1 MKNQILKQMKSYIVI
16 SLLFAYTSLAQTT
29 RTTIAGQV
37 IEDNPGRLN
46 YYQTPSY
53 GYVQRVYSQGAWGYY
68 VNGLPL
74 DYNFFGSLK
83 TITSTSTFDLGKI
96 GQPGRVESA
105 QKFSAIW
112 QAFRESYTL
121 NEKGKFIYN
130 PGSKT
135 PANKLTLNEFAH
147 YANESRPTIELNFIE
162 KCNRC
167 DGRRMRTGIT
177 QTGAV
182 GEVPCEDCNAHGSK
196 AKKETYSL
204 FFSGQLPER
213 PKLDDLIKEG
223 LVAAPKSEPVAI
235 VAKPMTAPETTPT
248 PVAAPDPTPT
258 PVAVP
263 KELTP
268 EERFQATKSKA
279 QAGDSQSQYEL
290 GLHYAQRH
298 DRVTPLDYYEAY
310 SWTLKASQKNHA
322 LAQNHLARMHETGRG
337 TEKNLEQAIKWNRSA
352 ALLGCKQ
359 SQRWMGQ
366 IYYSSFIGNSTYQDY
381 ISNDISNLTEAYAWF
396 LLGSE
401 RTIESLPSSDSQQA
415 VKDMKLNSRDY
426 SFEFST
432 QSACES
438 ERDNV
443 AKNPS
448 FTKTISDAAKARFT
462 SLKAES
468 LEFRKANPSK

>member
-1 MKNQILKQMKSYIVI
+1 MSKITF
-16 SLLFAYTSLAQTT
+16 LLLLLTSLVFAQTT

-37 IEDNPGRLN
+37 IDDGSVRQN

-53 GYVQRVYSQGAWGYY
+53 GYVQRIYDRGTWGYY

-83 TITSTSTFDLGKI
+83 TITITTTFDLGKI
-96 GQPGRVESA
+96 GQPGRSESA

-112 QAFRESYTL
+112 QAFRETYTL
-121 NEKGKFIYN
+121 NDKGRFIFN

-135 PANKLTLNEFAH
+135 PANRLTLNEFAH
-147 YANESRPTIELNFIE
+147 YVSESRPSIELSYIE

-182 GEVPCEDCNAHGSK
+182 GEVPCEDCNAFGSK
-196 AKKETYSL
+196 AKKETCAL

-213 PKLDDLIKEG
+213 PKLEDFIKEG
-223 LVAAPKSEPVAI
+223 LVAAPKIETVT
-235 VAKPMTAPETTPT
+235 MTAPPVPTPAPTPAPSPTPAPT
-248 PVAAPDPTPT
+248 PVAA
-258 PVAVP
+258 AP

-268 EERFQATKSKA
+268 EERFQAAKSKA

-290 GLHYAQRH
+290 GLYYAQRH
-298 DRVTPLDYYEAY
+298 ERVTPLDYFEAY
-310 SWTLKASQKNHA
+310 SWTLKASLKNHA

-337 TEKNLEQAIKWNRSA
+337 TDKNLEQSIKWHRSA

-366 IYYSSFIGNSTYQDY
+366 LYYSSFIGNSTYQDL

-401 RTIESLPSSDSQQA
+401 RTIESLPSTDSHEA
-415 VKDMKLNSRDY
+415 LKAMKLNSRDY

-448 FTKTISDAAKARFT
+448 FSKNISDAAKSRFN
-462 SLKAES
+462 SLKVES
-468 LEFRKANPSK
+468 IEFKKANPRK